1 MEDSH
6 DIEEERPA
14 AAQAPKPPAPT
25 RARKKPRASRYEP
38 LPRGYWIASFFMLLL
53 LFIYGVV
60 IARQGLPV
68 VASARTGATVI
79 ELNPPQE
86 RNNLPRSGAFAVF
99 YRGNDFEV
107 PFRTGVL
114 EMDFSYRTDHELGPD
129 FPHNPTSGRFMA
141 RLMVPA
147 AGPYDFYIDANDGAR
162 IWVNGQKIF
171 DRWDTV
177 SIADP
182 AGSIELPAGE
192 VPLYVE
198 WHNAKD
204 FGWLG
209 IWWAKPGEVR
219 RFIAR
224 TDLVPDPGVNRPE

>member
-1 MEDSH
+1 
-6 DIEEERPA
+6 
-14 AAQAPKPPAPT
+14 
-25 RARKKPRASRYEP
+25 
-38 LPRGYWIASFFMLLL
+38 MLVVLL
-53 LFIYGVV
+53 AYGVV
-60 IARQGLPV
+60 IARQNLPV
-68 VASARTGATVI
+68 VSAAAKGTNTI

-86 RNNLPRSGAFAVF
+86 RNNPPRSGAFAVF

-107 PFRTGVL
+107 PFRAGVL
-114 EMDFSYRTDHELGPD
+114 ELDFSYRTDHELGPG
-129 FPHNPTSGRFMA
+129 FPHSPTSGRFMA
-141 RLMVPA
+141 RLMVPE

-182 AGSIELPAGE
+182 AGSIELPAGA

-209 IWWAKPGEVR
+209 IWWARPGQVR

-224 TDLVPDPGVNRPE
+224 TDLVPDPGVGRPE